1 MSILLSCIHCYL
13 LSWVVTCNNC
23 QWLKQIVRNCWRSCE
38 ATTSIVVCCTIS
50 IMKSQLWGEIVYLQV
65 FFQEVKIR
73 MQILDLITYMLVVL
87 ANMEQVSEG
96 FQHIFV
102 GVSSCSLLLLKTVIS
117 VMGLVL
123 FCQRWG
129 GLLSIVVFSPLQ
141 GWSTWSRRVE
151 VEASWQCYM
160 LHW

>member
-1 MSILLSCIHCYL
+1 
-13 LSWVVTCNNC
+13 
-23 QWLKQIVRNCWRSCE
+23 
-38 ATTSIVVCCTIS
+38 
-50 IMKSQLWGEIVYLQV
+50 MKSQLWGEIVYLQV

-141 GWSTWSRRVE
+141 G
-151 VEASWQCYM
+151 
-160 LHW
+160 